1 MKPYDTYKN
10 PRIKI
15 NINKLEK
22 EMILEGKT
30 INQIAKEI
38 EVSDV
43 TIRRR
48 IIEKKG
54 LEHYKD
60 LIKPEYKKKNEEYLK
75 DEMISRKTRERLL
88 SGKLTDEQKSETIFK
103 EKVLKPTRKLITGR
117 YKRNLNVNL
126 RNSYKAMERIYE
138 IYKLNNLE
146 FPSKKAVA
154 AASVYIQSLGDKKK
168 RKNITQKKLSNAFE
182 VSIPTITKVFKRIK
196 IEPIKF
202 YEELF
207 KK

>member
-1 MKPYDTYKN
+1 MTPYDIYKN
-10 PRIKI
+10 PRVKI

-38 EVSDV
+38 EVSNV

-60 LIKPEYKKKNEEYLK
+60 LIKPEYKKKDEEYLK
-75 DEMISRKTRERLL
+75 DEMISRKIRERLL

-103 EKVLKPTRKLITGR
+103 EKVLRPTRKLITGR

-126 RNSYKAMERIYE
+126 RDSYKAMERIYE
-138 IYKLNNLE
+138 IYKLNNLG
-146 FPSKKAVA
+146 FPSKRAVA

-182 VSIPTITKVFKRIK
+182 VSIPTIRKVFERIK
-196 IEPIKF
+196 IKPIKF

>member
-1 MKPYDTYKN
+1 MAPYDTYKN
-10 PRIKI
+10 PKIKI

-30 INQIAKEI
+30 INQIASEI

-48 IIEKKG
+48 IIEEKG

-60 LIKPEYKKKNEEYLK
+60 LIKPEYAKKTEEYLK
-75 DEMISRKTRERLL
+75 DEMISRKVRERLL
-88 SGKLTDEQKSETIFK
+88 SKKLSNEEKREIIFK
-103 EKVLKPTRKLITGR
+103 EKVLKPTRKLISGR

-126 RNSYKAMERIYE
+126 GNAYKAMEKIYE
-138 IYKLNNLE
+138 IYKLYNLGL
-146 FPSKKAVA
+146 PSKKAVA
-154 AASVYIQSLGDKKK
+154 AASVYTQSLGDKKK
-168 RKNITQKKLSNAFE
+168 RKKITQKKLSNAFE
-182 VSIPTITKVFKRIK
+182 ISTPTIRKVFKKIK
-196 IEPIKF
+196 IEPIKL

-207 KK
+207 NK